1 MGAQAA
7 RRTKRPSP
15 HDPDPKD
22 KEGPERRRSP
32 ARAALRERHKGGSPE
47 GHVAQTD
54 IITSPLPQV
63 STPEHISSTDPV
75 NLVNSDNDGPSDC
88 DRAMWRMPSLYN
100 PPRCDIFQQH
110 FLAHFISSFGK
121 NHPGNMQ
128 RTWMHELPLVLNT
141 HPSSSVNYAI
151 RAATMAFYGSLVNDE
166 SIQIEACKWYARGLV
181 GQRSQISGLEAG
193 LTGSADPGGAAV
205 AEVNI
210 PSEEAI
216 CTSIMLGYFEISCST
231 TPLGWFQH
239 IQGAARLLEM
249 RGPQNCQIGIA
260 HRMFRTVRLNMV
272 RRFPSPMPIVA
283 FAFTLGFEASLVH
296 LCRPELGHPQL
307 PVDSVIPY
315 AISV

>member
-1 MGAQAA
+1 
-7 RRTKRPSP
+7 
-15 HDPDPKD
+15 
-22 KEGPERRRSP
+22 
-32 ARAALRERHKGGSPE
+32 
-47 GHVAQTD
+47 
-54 IITSPLPQV
+54 
-63 STPEHISSTDPV
+63 
-75 NLVNSDNDGPSDC
+75 
-88 DRAMWRMPSLYN
+88 MPSLYN